1 MIIKT
6 GLDFIRVAVVA
17 ADVIDIQPLFR
28 IGVSVGIQNP
38 AAGLIPQRIE
48 NPVQFADQFVFL
60 LIDNQHARTT
70 GAVFQSGIIDQIGI
84 RKRRIGG
91 EHRDCVRNQ
100 AQIRF
105 PDLFK
110 LFIQDN
116 QCARAILIGAGRPIA
131 LRRFCDGG
139 IAGVKRAC
147 LQLFLFLGIARQR
160 AEELVGQRILRG
172 NPVQHRR
179 ILRLF
184 QPNILVLHRHAEA
197 GFGPV

>member
-17 ADVIDIQPLFR
+17 ADVIDIQPLLR

-60 LIDNQHARTT
+60 LIDNQHARTA
-70 GAVFQSGIIDQIGI
+70 GAVFQPGIIDQIGI
-84 RKRRIGG
+84 CKGWIGG

-105 PDLFK
+105 PDFFK
-110 LFIQDN
+110 LF
-116 QCARAILIGAGRPIA
+116 
-131 LRRFCDGG
+131 
-139 IAGVKRAC
+139 V
-147 LQLFLFLGIARQR
+147 
-160 AEELVGQRILRG
+160 
-172 NPVQHRR
+172 
-179 ILRLF
+179 
-184 QPNILVLHRHAEA
+184 
-197 GFGPV
+197 